1 MITKDRTERF
11 LRLPEVQERTG
22 FSRSFIYKGVNDK
35 TFPSPRKVGGRA
47 FVWLE
52 SEINDWMRAI
62 TRENV
67 ADEGSLDE

>member
-1 MITKDRTERF
+1 MITNDFTERF

-47 FVWLE
+47 SVWLE
-52 SEINDWMRAI
+52 SEVNTWISR
-62 TRENV
+62 V
-67 ADEGSLDE
+67 AGDKEAAE

>member
-1 MITKDRTERF
+1 MITNDFTERF

-47 FVWLE
+47 SVWLE
-52 SEINDWMRAI
+52 SEVNTWMSR
-62 TRENV
+62 V
-67 ADEGSLDE
+67 AGDKEAAD